1 LTDHLEPAAR
11 SDLMSRVRSFDTK
24 PELALRHA
32 LFAKGF
38 RYRLHRKD
46 LPGKPDIVFPS
57 RRKVIFVHGCFWHQH
72 PGCKYATIPKS
83 NTDFWV
89 EKFRRNTKRDST
101 NIADLAKLDWKALV
115 IWQCQIKELDNAV
128 DMATQFLSEVNE
140 RQK

>member
-1 LTDHLEPAAR
+1 
-11 SDLMSRVRSFDTK
+11 MSRVRSFDTK